1 MDLNTIIKGQGF
13 PILCLHGH
21 PGSAASMS
29 VFTNYLSQ
37 KYQTIAPDLR
47 GYGKSHHQ
55 QNFAMQEHIND
66 LTTLL
71 DKHQIDRCLL
81 LGWSLGG
88 IIAMELALAHPKRFS
103 GMVLVATAAHPLS
116 SHPRPTRQDLL
127 FTGIGGIINY
137 LKPGWQWNINTFGK
151 RSLFRYLVSHHS
163 PESYHYLAKEGTPA
177 YWQTSK
183 AANNAL
189 STAIRQGYNRLE
201 DLHRIDIPCLMLS
214 AECDRHITAQSS
226 QKTAQNLK
234 NCQYKN
240 YPQVAHL
247 FPWEIPDLVLADIQQ
262 WLEQFSFGKE
272 ESSVISNQ

>member
-1 MDLNTIIKGQGF
+1 MDLNTKIKGQGF

-47 GYGKSHHQ
+47 GYGKSHYQ
-55 QNFAMQEHIND
+55 QNFAIEEHISD
-66 LTTLL
+66 LTALL

-88 IIAMELALAHPKRFS
+88 IIAMELALAQPERFS
-103 GMVLVATAAHPLS
+103 GMILVATAAHPLS
-116 SHPRPTRQDLL
+116 NHPRPIWYDLL

-137 LKPGWQWNINTFGK
+137 FKPGWQWNINTFGK

-163 PESYHYLAKEGTPA
+163 PDSYHYLAKEGTPA

-183 AANNAL
+183 AANTAL
-189 STAIRQGYNRLE
+189 STAINQGYNRLE

-214 AECDRHITAQSS
+214 AECDRHITAYSS

-247 FPWEIPDLVLADIQQ
+247 FPWEIPELVLADIQQ
-262 WLEQFSFGKE
+262 WLEQLEFGKE
-272 ESSVISNQ
+272 KDANQ